1 MGVMRVASH
10 ATAAFLP
17 TAVRSRRAV
26 SRVPRADMTSPASA
40 QQVRTM
46 TAWPAPAPLKN
57 TAERIAVPAA
67 PIGMS

>member
-1 MGVMRVASH
+1 
-10 ATAAFLP
+10 
-17 TAVRSRRAV
+17 
-26 SRVPRADMTSPASA
+26 MTSPASA

-46 TAWPAPAPLKN
+46 TARPAPAPLKN